1 MDPLPPPPLRIDVV
15 SDVVCPWC
23 FVGKRQLEEALR
35 RWAAAHPGA
44 PAPEVR
50 WLPFQLNPDM
60 PPEGI
65 DRREYLQ
72 RKFGRGDPAAIYN
85 RVREAAAAAGLD
97 LELQAIGRQPNTLR
111 AHALV
116 HFAGEEGR
124 QDAMVEALFDAYF
137 RRGVDL
143 TRDETL
149 RALGAEA
156 GLDEG
161 SIAEALGNEAVWQ
174 AIADA
179 DLQARELGIDGV
191 PFFIVGGRIGV
202 AGAAGADA
210 LVQAFERAATAP

>member
-1 MDPLPPPPLRIDVV
+1 MDPLPTPPLRIDVV

-35 RWAAAHPGA
+35 RWALAHPGA
-44 PAPEVR
+44 PEPQVR
-50 WLPFQLNPDM
+50 WLPFQLNPDL

-72 RKFGRGDPAAIYN
+72 RKFGRADPAAIYA
-85 RVREAAAAAGLD
+85 RVRDAAAGVGLD
-97 LELQAIGRQPNTLR
+97 LAVEAIERQPNTLR

-124 QDAMVEALFDAYF
+124 QEAMVEALFDAYF
-137 RRGVDL
+137 RRGADL
-143 TRDETL
+143 TRETTL

-156 GLDEG
+156 GLDEAA
-161 SIAEALGNEAVWQ
+161 IADALGNEAVWQ

-191 PFFIVGGRIGV
+191 PFFIVGGRVGL
-202 AGAAGADA
+202 AGAVGADA
-210 LVQAFERAATAP
+210 LLQAFERASAAD